1 MSAVGITI
9 EDDVLLAAN
18 ANELMEQREQN
29 QTCLS
34 YAEIPEQSLPTRSL
48 SRQKKTEGQK
58 IKQLY
63 ETAFPKDEQIP
74 WDDLMRLVGE
84 MSLDFTAYYEGEEFI
99 GFTIVYPRKSFNWFW
114 YFAVREDLRGKGY
127 GQQILTQLIE
137 RYKGQPFVLDMESTT
152 QVCDNLAQRKRRQA
166 FYLRNGFRDTHVY
179 RTYND
184 IIMTIMMRGEGTF
197 TKQDWDEITNELKQ
211 FWWPSD
217 IEVE

>member
-9 EDDVLLAAN
+9 EDDVLVAAN
-18 ANELMEQREQN
+18 ADELMEQREQN
-29 QTCLS
+29 QACLS
-34 YAEIPEQSLPTRSL
+34 YAEIPEQSSPTRSL

-184 IIMTIMMRGEGTF
+184 IIMTIMMKGEGTF
-197 TKQDWDEITNELKQ
+197 TIQDWDDITNELKQ

-217 IEVE
+217 IEAE